1 MVCNSKMTRILLVR
15 HGEVEG
21 NYGPNRTFAGWG
33 DKPLT
38 ARGRAQAQAVAEKL
52 SSEPICSVY
61 SSDLMRAADTAH
73 AIAARHGLAVQ
84 LNTALREVNYGE
96 WEGIGDAELL
106 ADWNEHW
113 QRRVADPLNVA
124 PPGGESYADL
134 WARLE
139 PAWNAIVQKH
149 KDETVVVVGHNGS
162 LRILLCHLLG
172 APLGNA
178 RHIRLMNTSVSCVEY
193 EDSAIEAGAPRFVI
207 TSIND
212 TCHLAGI

>member
-1 MVCNSKMTRILLVR
+1 MSQIFLVR

-38 ARGRAQAQAVAEKL
+38 EKGRAQAQAVANRLAREA
-52 SSEPICSVY
+52 IVAVY
-61 SSDLMRAADTAH
+61 SSDLMRARHTAE

-84 LNTALREVNYGE
+84 ADKALREVNYGQ
-96 WEGIGDAELL
+96 WEGLGDAELL
-106 ADWNEHW
+106 RDWAEHW

-124 PPGGESYADL
+124 PPDGESYADL
-134 WARLE
+134 WRRLQ
-139 PAWNAIVQKH
+139 PSWQAIVERHQNQS
-149 KDETVVVVGHNGS
+149 VAIVGHNGS

-178 RHIRLMNTSVSCVEY
+178 RHIRLMNTSISCIEY
-193 EDSAIEAGAPRFVI
+193 EDSAMESNAARFVI
-207 TSIND
+207 SSMND